1 MTNAPTTRETADH
14 AELARLAEAAKR
26 VRRDSIGRLDGIDAH
41 RKWDAFGAAANP
53 ATVLSLLSEIA
64 ALRGDLAEAE
74 KDADDWA
81 ENLAELRAES
91 QRHLLR
97 ATQAERQRDEALD
110 AAALRDLTEW
120 RDIAT
125 APKDGTW
132 MLACWAGSD
141 RPAFGVVKW
150 DSCDW
155 IEGGDVVGIPT
166 HWLPLPSAPNQA
178 KEAGE

>member
-1 MTNAPTTRETADH
+1 MTDH
-14 AELARLAEAAKR
+14 SALIERLE
-26 VRRDSIGRLDGIDAH
+26 VLV
-41 RKWDAFGAAANP
+41 NP
-53 ATVLSLLSEIA
+53 GDLVVGPNMMRA
-64 ALRGDLAEAE
+64 ALEEA
-74 KDADDWA
+74 
-81 ENLAELRAES
+81 
-91 QRHLLR
+91 
-97 ATQAERQRDEALD
+97 